1 MTTRRQFIEIS
12 SLASAAL
19 FLPRFLKAQSNT
31 ELLKGS
37 IEGRKMIVVQLSGG
51 NDGLNTVVPY
61 RNDVYYRMRPVI
73 GMKPDSLLAINDEL
87 ALNKAL
93 EGFKNIY
100 DDGGMCILN
109 NVGYPNPDRSHFR
122 SMDIWQTASN
132 SDEVLTN
139 GWIGRYLDSNCPQC
153 DKASMAIEVDDT
165 LSLALKGDK
174 VKGMAVK
181 DPQRLFSLATEPY
194 FKSMTQSSGYTNE
207 SLNYLI
213 NTMTETID
221 NAQYIYQRSK
231 IYKSTIEYPDTAIGK
246 KIKTI
251 AELIILGIDTKV
263 FYISHGSFDTH
274 VNEIDQQGRLLRELG
289 DAVAA
294 LVKDLKMNNRFNDVM
309 LMTFS
314 EFGRRVAENASGGTD
329 HGTANNVFVMGGSLH
344 KKGIYNKAPDLTFLQ
359 DGDLKHDIDFRQV
372 YTTLLTN
379 WMGVNGDK
387 ILGRKF
393 ETLGFA

>member
-1 MTTRRQFIEIS
+1 MKTRRQFIQIS

-19 FLPRFLKAQSNT
+19 FLPRFLKAQSKISLFN
-31 ELLKGS
+31 GS
-37 IEGRKMIVVQLSGG
+37 IEGRKIIVVQLSGG
-51 NDGLNTVVPY
+51 NDGLNTIVPY

-73 GMKPDSLLAINDEL
+73 GLKPDRLLTINDEL
-87 ALNKAL
+87 AFNNAL

-100 DDGGMCILN
+100 DNGGMCILN

-139 GWIGRYLDSNCPQC
+139 GWIGRYLDANCAQC
-153 DKASMAIEVDDT
+153 DKASMAIEVDDM
-165 LSLALKGDK
+165 LSLALKGDR

-181 DPQRLFSLATEPY
+181 DPQRLFSSSTEPY
-194 FKSMTQSSGYTNE
+194 FKSMSQSKAGTNE
-207 SLNYLI
+207 SLDYLVNI
-213 NTMTETID
+213 MTETID

-231 IYKSTIEYPDTAIGK
+231 IYKSTIEYPNTSIGK
-246 KIKTI
+246 DIKTI
-251 AELIILGIDTKV
+251 AELIISGIDTKI

-294 LVKDLKMNNRFNDVM
+294 LVKDLKINNRFNDVM

-329 HGTANNVFVMGGSLH
+329 HGTANNVFVVGGSLH
-344 KKGIYNKAPDLTFLQ
+344 QKGIYNKAPDLTFLQ

-372 YTTLLTN
+372 YNTLLTN